1 MNNVAQNQAE
11 LLPNGTTVV
20 PEGEARGY
28 YEPSQPSALSVV
40 EHAWAALLNHR
51 NLVIGIILATL
62 ALGVLATF
70 LATPQFTSKI
80 RLEVLPDSPIATS
93 VEGQR
98 DKELINELSFYNTQY
113 SLLKSDSLAERVVR
127 AGNLTNDKSFLAAF
141 KLEVP
146 EGAMTSTQRQDVARS
161 AKNILLDLLEVSP
174 VRSSSLVDVSF
185 STPSPELSA
194 KLANLWGQQF
204 LQATIDRRF
213 AATSDARSYLET
225 RLEALRQNLETS
237 ERSLIN
243 YGTNKGIVTI
253 SSETDGDGRTRNQTL
268 VATDI
273 RDVSASLSKARE
285 SRIAA
290 EADLA
295 NSTTGVTSQNAQ
307 TIGNLRQK
315 RAETAAELARKQT
328 TFADDYPEIVSLR
341 AQVATLDRAIGDEAG
356 RATRGTREAYN
367 AAVRRER
374 ELQSEMDG
382 LLQKYNVQ
390 QRDSIEMA
398 ILQREVDSNRQ
409 LYEGLLQRYKE
420 IGVAGVGTNNISVV
434 DRALPAEKPSTPI
447 LWLNILIS
455 LIVGTGLAAGAIF
468 GLEKI
473 DSSIRDPQDVT
484 KRHGLPLLGAIPEVV
499 GQEVAEAITDKKSP
513 VYEAYFSLM
522 TNLSFLTTHGAPRT
536 IMLTSSQ
543 PREGKSNS
551 SLCLATVLAATGKS
565 VILVDADIRN
575 PSQNRYLDIPNSRGL
590 SHYLAGDDDV
600 NGMISEL
607 SKFGFSIITAGKVPP
622 NAAEL
627 LGSQRLDQLIK
638 TLLQR
643 YDHVLVDSPPL
654 LGLADAPLIARRVEG
669 VLFTIEANSTKSRA
683 IATALARLRMS
694 GAKLFGAIVTKVGAR
709 NQLYGYGYGYGYGYS
724 YGADAPKD

>member
-1 MNNVAQNQAE
+1 MNNVAQNQVD
-11 LLPNGTTVV
+11 LLSHGTAAV
-20 PEGEARGY
+20 PEGEAKGY
-28 YEPSQPSALSVV
+28 YEPSQPSALSIV
-40 EHAWAALLNHR
+40 EHAWAALINHR
-51 NLVIGIILATL
+51 NLVIGIIVATL
-62 ALGVLATF
+62 ALGILATF

-146 EGAMTSTQRQDVARS
+146 EGAMTSAQRQDVALS
-161 AKNILLDLLEVSP
+161 AKHILLDLLEVSP
-174 VRSSSLVDVSF
+174 VRNSSLVDVSF
-185 STPSPELSA
+185 ATPSPELSA

-213 AATSDARSYLET
+213 AATSDARTYLET

-243 YGTNKGIVTI
+243 YGTDKGIVTI
-253 SSETDGDGRTRNQTL
+253 SSETDGNGRTRNQTL
-268 VATDI
+268 VASDI
-273 RDVSASLSKARE
+273 RDVSTSLSKARE
-285 SRIAA
+285 GRIAA

-295 NSTTGVTSQNAQ
+295 NSSTGIAAQNAQ

-315 RAETAAELARKQT
+315 RAELAGELSRKQT

-341 AQVATLDRAIGDEAG
+341 AQVATLDRAIGEEAG

-367 AAVRRER
+367 SAVRRER

-434 DRALPAEKPSTPI
+434 DRALPAERPSTPI
-447 LWLNILIS
+447 LWLNILLA
-455 LIVGTGLAAGAIF
+455 LIAGVGLAAAAIF

-627 LGSQRLDQLIK
+627 LGSERLDQLIK
-638 TLLQR
+638 LLLQR

-683 IATALARLRMS
+683 IATALMRLRMS

>member
-1 MNNVAQNQAE
+1 MNNVAQNPAD
-11 LLPNGTTVV
+11 LLPNGTTVI

-62 ALGVLATF
+62 ALGILATF

-141 KLEVP
+141 KLDVP
-146 EGAMTSTQRQDVARS
+146 EGAMTSAQRQDVARS
-161 AKNILLDLLEVSP
+161 AKNILLDLLDVSP

-268 VATDI
+268 VAADI

-315 RAETAAELARKQT
+315 RAEIAGELSRKQT

-367 AAVRRER
+367 AAMRRER

-513 VYEAYFSLM
+513 AYEAYFSLM

-683 IATALARLRMS
+683 IATALMRLRMS
-694 GAKLFGAIVTKVGAR
+694 GAKIFGAIVTKVGAR

-724 YGADAPKD
+724 YGAESPKD

>member
-1 MNNVAQNQAE
+1 MNNFAQSQAD
-11 LLPNGTTVV
+11 LLPNGTTVG
-20 PEGEARGY
+20 PEGEPSGY

-51 NLVIGIILATL
+51 NLVIGIILAIL

-141 KLEVP
+141 KLETP
-146 EGAMTSTQRQDVARS
+146 EGAMTSAERQDVARS
-161 AKNILLDLLEVSP
+161 AKHILLDLLEVSP

-268 VATDI
+268 VAADI

-328 TFADDYPEIVSLR
+328 TFADDYPDIVSLR
-341 AQVATLDRAIGDEAG
+341 AQLATLDRAINDEAG

-367 AAVRRER
+367 SAVSRER

-382 LLQKYNVQ
+382 LLLKYNVQ

-447 LWLNILIS
+447 LWLNILLS
-455 LIVGTGLAAGAIF
+455 LIVGTGLAAGAVF

-627 LGSQRLDQLIK
+627 LGSQRLDQLIR

-683 IATALARLRMS
+683 IATALMRLRMS